1 MYIKGATMRT
11 VQFKPD
17 SASSYYDI
25 TVLVAN
31 GKAIGP
37 RVCCLLA
44 LHCALFVCSLQT
56 SFTYL
61 WCSFQ
66 SCCLRRRRLFD
77 EKFEY
82 M

>member
-44 LHCALFVCSLQT
+44 LHCALFVCSLY
-56 SFTYL
+56 SPGAGCWYSRSYL
-61 WCSFQ
+61 
-66 SCCLRRRRLFD
+66 
-77 EKFEY
+77 K
-82 M
+82 